1 MMFALWGACNLVLIS
16 VFLIRGKLRRR
27 RPGSRRRLIF
37 AQLALAML
45 ALAAVFWVSCETS
58 IYTNVIQPS
67 TINGTPTGNYTI
79 TILGTYTGSTAGI
92 GVTTGTQTTVIRE
105 TSVNLVVQ

>member
-1 MMFALWGACNLVLIS
+1 MVLIA

-27 RPGSRRRLIF
+27 QQGGRRRLIF
-37 AQLALAML
+37 APLALAML
-45 ALAAVFWVSCETS
+45 ALAAVFWVGCETD

-79 TILGTYTGSTAGI
+79 TVLGTYTGSTAGI
-92 GVTTGTQTTVIRE
+92 GITTGTQTTVIRE
-105 TSVNLVVQ
+105 TTINLVVQ

>member
-1 MMFALWGACNLVLIS
+1 MMFALWGACNLVLIA

-27 RPGSRRRLIF
+27 QPGGRRRLIF
-37 AQLALAML
+37 AQFALAML
-45 ALAAVFWVSCETS
+45 ALAAVFWVSCETN

-79 TILGTYTGSTAGI
+79 TILGTYTGSTAGV
-92 GVTTGTQTTVIRE
+92 GVVSGTQTTVIRE
-105 TSVNLVVQ
+105 TTVNLVVQ